1 MWVTVALFILLS
13 PGFLVTLP
21 PGSKGVL
28 MSGQTSISAVLVHAV
43 VFFVALWLVKKYYWS
58 VSGFVGSAA
67 NPVAK
72 RNVVKV

>member
-13 PGFLVTLP
+13 PGFFVTLP

-43 VFFVALWLVKKYYWS
+43 VFMGALWLLKRYTRS
-58 VSGFVGSAA
+58 ITGFTGSAQPKKPA
-67 NPVAK
+67 VG
-72 RNVVKV
+72 KV